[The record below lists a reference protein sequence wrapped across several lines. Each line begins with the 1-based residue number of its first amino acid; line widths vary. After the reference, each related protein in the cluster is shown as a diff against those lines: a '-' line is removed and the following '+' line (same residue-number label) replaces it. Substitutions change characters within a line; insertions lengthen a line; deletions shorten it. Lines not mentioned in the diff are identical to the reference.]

1 MLALIAVACWLA
13 AVWQWVELVRVLP
26 LCVQAVLVVVAFA
39 CRYMI
44 VLVCVAVV
52 CWIWC
57 SGSVELC

>member
-1 MLALIAVACWLA
+1 ML
-13 AVWQWVELVRVLP
+13 QWVELVSVLP

-39 CRYMI
+39 GRYMI